1 MTASARIL
9 DHFSKANGSQPIRIL
24 GASGQLGYGVPTPA
38 FSAGLERKP
47 HLIGCDMGSI
57 DIGPYYLGSGEL
69 ATALAATRRDLR
81 KVLLGALKLK
91 IPLII
96 GSAGS
101 AGAKPHLEQT
111 LAIIREI
118 AREEGLSFR
127 MGVLRADIERT
138 VLKAALRSN
147 SVVPIDGMPML
158 DATEVD
164 AAANIVGQM
173 GMSAFQRA
181 LAAGVDVVVAGRACD
196 TAIFAALPAVAGFPI
211 GPAQHMAKIIE
222 CASLCCVP
230 GGRDSILATLDQEGF
245 ELESM
250 APQRRA
256 TPVSVAA
263 HSLYEQSDPFTVQEP
278 EGRLDLARATYH
290 ALDDRRTRVVGAVWK
305 EAREPWVKIE
315 GARHVGERAIL
326 LCGTADPGFIAH
338 HEQLL
343 QEVERVVRDLV
354 CEDAAEDYVLTWRVY
369 GVNGVRMTPVTQ
381 NTPLG
386 EAFILGECIAPTRAR
401 AAEVVRT
408 TKQYLLHHGYEG
420 RLSTAGNLAF
430 PFTPPEVSVGP
441 AYRFNVYHLMRAN
454 DLDAL
459 FPLEIETV

>member
-9 DHFSKANGSQPIRIL
+9 DHFSKANGSEPIRIL

-81 KVLLGALKLK
+81 KVMLGALKLK

-118 AREEGLSFR
+118 ARDEGLSFR

-147 SVVPIDGMPML
+147 GVVPIDGMAML

-250 APQRRA
+250 APRR
-256 TPVSVAA
+256 
-263 HSLYEQSDPFTVQEP
+263 
-278 EGRLDLARATYH
+278 RCRW
-290 ALDDRRTRVVGAVWK
+290 RRTASTS
-305 EAREPWVKIE
+305 
-315 GARHVGERAIL
+315 RAIRSP
-326 LCGTADPGFIAH
+326 CGNRKVGSILRALRIMPSTTGAHASSARSGRRPESHGSRSRGRGMWGSARSCSAALPIPASSRAMSNFCKKSKAWCAILSAKMRLKITCSPG
-338 HEQLL
+338 
-343 QEVERVVRDLV
+343 
-354 CEDAAEDYVLTWRVY
+354 
-369 GVNGVRMTPVTQ
+369 G
-381 NTPLG
+381 
-386 EAFILGECIAPTRAR
+386 
-401 AAEVVRT
+401 
-408 TKQYLLHHGYEG
+408 
-420 RLSTAGNLAF
+420 STG
-430 PFTPPEVSVGP
+430 
-441 AYRFNVYHLMRAN
+441 
-454 DLDAL
+454 
-459 FPLEIETV
+459 

>member
-9 DHFSKANGSQPIRIL
+9 DHFSKANGSEPIRIL

-147 SVVPIDGMPML
+147 GVVPIDGMPIRTIGVRTL
-158 DATEVD
+158 DGRAEELRIGE
-164 AAANIVGQM
+164 AALLVSVTI
-173 GMSAFQRA
+173 
-181 LAAGVDVVVAGRACD
+181 AGGAGRY
-196 TAIFAALPAVAGFPI
+196 
-211 GPAQHMAKIIE
+211 
-222 CASLCCVP
+222 S
-230 GGRDSILATLDQEGF
+230 GR
-245 ELESM
+245 
-250 APQRRA
+250 R
-256 TPVSVAA
+256 
-263 HSLYEQSDPFTVQEP
+263 
-278 EGRLDLARATYH
+278 LARP
-290 ALDDRRTRVVGAVWK
+290 
-305 EAREPWVKIE
+305 AR
-315 GARHVGERAIL
+315 
-326 LCGTADPGFIAH
+326 
-338 HEQLL
+338 
-343 QEVERVVRDLV
+343 
-354 CEDAAEDYVLTWRVY
+354 
-369 GVNGVRMTPVTQ
+369 
-381 NTPLG
+381 
-386 EAFILGECIAPTRAR
+386 
-401 AAEVVRT
+401 
-408 TKQYLLHHGYEG
+408 
-420 RLSTAGNLAF
+420 
-430 PFTPPEVSVGP
+430 
-441 AYRFNVYHLMRAN
+441 
-454 DLDAL
+454 
-459 FPLEIETV
+459 

>member
-9 DHFSKANGSQPIRIL
+9 DHFAKSNGSEAIRIL

-38 FSAGLERKP
+38 FSAGLERAP

-57 DIGPYYLGSGEL
+57 DPGPYYLGSGEL
-69 ATALAATRRDLR
+69 ATSPAATRRDLR
-81 KVLLGALKLK
+81 KVLGGALKLK
-91 IPLII
+91 IPLVI

-111 LAIIREI
+111 LAMVREI
-118 AREEGLSFR
+118 AGEEGLHFR
-127 MGVLRADIERT
+127 LGVLRADIDKS
-138 VLKAALRSN
+138 VLKAAVASGGIA
-147 SVVPIDGMPML
+147 SIDDMPAL
-158 DATEVD
+158 DAQEVD
-164 AAANIVGQM
+164 AASNIVGQM

-181 LAAGVDVVVAGRACD
+181 LAAGVDVIIAGRACD
-196 TAIFAALPAVAGFPI
+196 TAIFAALPAMAGFPV

-230 GGRDSILATLDQEGF
+230 GGRDSILATLDRDGF
-245 ELESM
+245 VLESM

-263 HSLYEQSDPFTVQEP
+263 HSLYEQADPFTVQEP
-278 EGRLDLARATYH
+278 EGRLDLARATYE
-290 ALDDRRTRVVGAVWK
+290 AIDDRRTRVVGAVWQD
-305 EAREPWVKIE
+305 AREPWVKIE
-315 GARHVGERAIL
+315 GARPVGERAIL
-326 LCGTADPGFIAH
+326 LCGTADPRFIAR

-343 QEVERVVRDLV
+343 KEVEGVVRDLV
-354 CEDAAEDYVLTWRVY
+354 CEDAPEDYALTWRVY

-381 NTPLG
+381 NELPA
-386 EAFILGECIAPTRAR
+386 EAFIMGECIAPTRAR

-420 RLSTAGNLAF
+420 RLSTGGNLAF

-441 AYRFNVYHLMRAN
+441 AYRFNIYHLMRAA

-459 FPLEIETV
+459 FPLEIETL

>member
-1 MTASARIL
+1 MSASARIL
-9 DHFSKANGSQPIRIL
+9 DHFTKNGAEPIRIL

-69 ATALAATRRDLR
+69 ATAPAATRRDLR
-81 KVLLGALKLK
+81 KALLGALKLK

-147 SVVPIDGMPML
+147 GVVPIDGMPML
-158 DATEVD
+158 AAPEVD

-196 TAIFAALPAVAGFPI
+196 TAIFAALPAGAGFPI

-222 CASLCCVP
+222 C
-230 GGRDSILATLDQEGF
+230 
-245 ELESM
+245 
-250 APQRRA
+250 
-256 TPVSVAA
+256 
-263 HSLYEQSDPFTVQEP
+263 
-278 EGRLDLARATYH
+278 
-290 ALDDRRTRVVGAVWK
+290 
-305 EAREPWVKIE
+305 
-315 GARHVGERAIL
+315 
-326 LCGTADPGFIAH
+326 
-338 HEQLL
+338 
-343 QEVERVVRDLV
+343 
-354 CEDAAEDYVLTWRVY
+354 
-369 GVNGVRMTPVTQ
+369 
-381 NTPLG
+381 
-386 EAFILGECIAPTRAR
+386 
-401 AAEVVRT
+401 
-408 TKQYLLHHGYEG
+408 
-420 RLSTAGNLAF
+420 
-430 PFTPPEVSVGP
+430 
-441 AYRFNVYHLMRAN
+441 
-454 DLDAL
+454 
-459 FPLEIETV
+459 

>member
-9 DHFSKANGSQPIRIL
+9 DHFSKANGSEPIRIL

-69 ATALAATRRDLR
+69 ATAPAATRRDLR

-111 LAIIREI
+111 LAIIREV

-147 SVVPIDGMPML
+147 GVVPIDGMAML

-211 GPAQHMAKIIE
+211 GPAQHWPRSSNARR
-222 CASLCCVP
+222 CAAFLADAIRSWQRSIKRVSNSKAWRRNAVQRRYRWRRTASTSRAIRSPCRNRKV
-230 GGRDSILATLDQEGF
+230 DSILCALRIMPSTTG
-245 ELESM
+245 
-250 APQRRA
+250 
-256 TPVSVAA
+256 A
-263 HSLYEQSDPFTVQEP
+263 HAS
-278 EGRLDLARATYH
+278 LARSGRRPESHGSRSRGRGMWGSARSCSA
-290 ALDDRRTRVVGAVWK
+290 ALPIPASSRAMSNFCKKSKAWC
-305 EAREPWVKIE
+305 
-315 GARHVGERAIL
+315 AIL
-326 LCGTADPGFIAH
+326 SAKMPPKITCSPG
-338 HEQLL
+338 
-343 QEVERVVRDLV
+343 
-354 CEDAAEDYVLTWRVY
+354 
-369 GVNGVRMTPVTQ
+369 G
-381 NTPLG
+381 
-386 EAFILGECIAPTRAR
+386 
-401 AAEVVRT
+401 
-408 TKQYLLHHGYEG
+408 
-420 RLSTAGNLAF
+420 STG
-430 PFTPPEVSVGP
+430 
-441 AYRFNVYHLMRAN
+441 
-454 DLDAL
+454 
-459 FPLEIETV
+459 